1 MNEFSISTDFIN
13 LQQLLKAMNI
23 AESGGHAKIL
33 IEEGEVSVN
42 AETEFRKRRK
52 LYPGDIVRVMEEEIK
67 ITSEKDV
74 KKG

>member
-1 MNEFSISTDFIN
+1 MNEFSIRTDFIN
-13 LQQLLKAMNI
+13 LQQLLKALNI

-33 IEEGEVSVN
+33 IEDGDVAVNEEV
-42 AETEFRKRRK
+42 EFRKRRK
-52 LYPGDIVRVMEEEIK
+52 LYPGDIVKVMEEEIK

>member
-13 LQQLLKAMNI
+13 LQQLLKALNI

-67 ITSEKDV
+67 ITSKKNV